1 VSQADQNGRELAELC
16 FKVPAMT
23 DGNSV
28 KAITG
33 EVRRL
38 DGISEVQIDLHTGWV
53 VITGQQIDS
62 EAIRRAV
69 SDAGYE
75 AQL

>member
-1 VSQADQNGRELAELC
+1 
-16 FKVPAMT
+16 MT
-23 DGNSV
+23 DGHSV

>member
-1 VSQADQNGRELAELC
+1 
-16 FKVPAMT
+16 MT

-38 DGISEVQIDLHTGWV
+38 DGISGVEIDLHTGWV
-53 VITGQQIDS
+53 VIAGQSIDS